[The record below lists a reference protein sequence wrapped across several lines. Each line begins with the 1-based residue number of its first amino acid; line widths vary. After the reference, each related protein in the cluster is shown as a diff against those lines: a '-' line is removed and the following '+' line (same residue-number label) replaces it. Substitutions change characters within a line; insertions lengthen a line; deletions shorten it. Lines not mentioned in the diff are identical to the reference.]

1 MLTRAARA
9 NLPSTPTKRRCDLRG
24 APQRTALHAPHKTPR
39 RTMPPMDEARRAR
52 LQAKLDAETLKGT
65 LANKVRA
72 SPMTRRRPT
81 PAVIAPGLN
90 LELPNP
96 YSSDDPDDS
105 PSFHRPSV

>member
-1 MLTRAARA
+1 LLTRAARQSA
-9 NLPSTPTKRRCDLRG
+9 VNSNKETLCFLRG

-65 LANKVRA
+65 LANKVRT

-81 PAVIAPGLN
+81 RG
-90 LELPNP
+90 
-96 YSSDDPDDS
+96 
-105 PSFHRPSV
+105 HRPRTKFGTSQSVLLR

>member
-9 NLPSTPTKRRCDLRG
+9 NLPSTPTKRRCVFCVGRHNE
-24 APQRTALHAPHKTPR
+24 LHAPHKTPR

-72 SPMTRRRPT
+72 SPMTRRRDR

-105 PSFHRPSV
+105 PAFHRPSV

>member
-1 MLTRAARA
+1 
-9 NLPSTPTKRRCDLRG
+9 
-24 APQRTALHAPHKTPR
+24 
-39 RTMPPMDEARRAR
+39 MPPMDEARRAR

-72 SPMTRRRPT
+72 SPMTRRRDRPRRSS
-81 PAVIAPGLN
+81 APGLN